1 MKQIIISLLL
11 IVMAS
16 CAKSSDI
23 FVEAELFE
31 NKGGWVVDAQFMDQM
46 GSPYLMAH
54 GLGKP
59 VADAE
64 TPVEFPE
71 KGTYHIW
78 VRTFN
83 WNAPWDAGQAPGV
96 FQLLADGKVV
106 AGKLGDGPTEWG
118 WQKAGV
124 LDVKK
129 NGERVMISLHD
140 LTGFNGRC
148 DALFFS
154 RNAAAMPPQAGGELA
169 AFRKKMLGI
178 RTEVSPET
186 YDLVVVGAGTAGLSA
201 AVAASR
207 LGLKTLLLQNR
218 GVVGGNSS
226 PEIGVTV
233 TGGVKMGEYDRI
245 GNVIAELGIPF
256 DHQDRILEILAAEKN
271 LTLRLNRHVIA
282 VEKDGEKIVSVTA
295 KELTTGGETLYKASY
310 FADCT
315 GDGNL
320 GFLAGAEY
328 MQGRETRS
336 VFNETL
342 APEAESNLTFG
353 STLKW
358 HAYTDSKAVD
368 FPECPWAVQFTNATC
383 ERVMRYQWYWEAGFY
398 KDQIEDAEYI
408 RDYWFRVIYGN
419 WAFLK
424 NRSNVKEEYRNRGLN
439 IVAYILGKRESRR
452 LKGDYVITQND
463 IEGGWREQPD
473 AAVMCTY
480 MIDQHF
486 PDPEN
491 TAFFPGEE
499 FLALA
504 KHNFNPMG
512 KYDNAGPGIDI
523 NEPFLIPYRCLYSV
537 NIPNLFMA
545 GRDIST
551 SRIALAALR
560 IQATT
565 AMMGEVVGIA
575 SALCAKHECTPREVY
590 TSHLAEFKGML
601 KGGVPQ
607 KNDEVLRMNIR

>member
-1 MKQIIISLLL
+1 MKHLIISLLL
-11 IVMAS
+11 IGVVS
-16 CAKSSDI
+16 CAQSEDML
-23 FVEAELFE
+23 VETEYFE

-64 TPVEFPE
+64 TLVKFPIA
-71 KGTYHIW
+71 GSYHVW

-83 WNAPWDAGQAPGV
+83 WNAPWDAAQAPGI
-96 FQLLADGKVV
+96 FQLLADGKVI
-106 AGKLGDGPTEWG
+106 AERLGDEPTVWG
-118 WQKAGV
+118 WQRAGV
-124 LDVKK
+124 LDVTNAEESVK
-129 NGERVMISLHD
+129 IALHD

-154 RNAAAMPPQAGGELA
+154 RDGQTVPPEAGVELVE
-169 AFRKKMLGI
+169 FRKKMLGI
-178 RTEVSPET
+178 MPESCPEK
-186 YDLVVVGAGTAGLSA
+186 YDLIVVGAGTAGLSA
-201 AVAASR
+201 AISASR

-233 TGGVKMGEYDRI
+233 TGGVKMGPYDRI

-256 DHQDRILEILAAEKN
+256 DHQQRILDILAAEEN
-271 LTLRLNRHVIA
+271 LTLKLNQHVIA
-282 VEKDGEKIVSVTA
+282 VGKKGKKIVSVTA
-295 KELTTGGETLYKASY
+295 KDLTSGDERLYSGDF

-328 MQGRETRS
+328 MQGRETRA
-336 VFNETL
+336 VFGETL
-342 APEAESNLTFG
+342 APEAESDLSFG

-358 HAYTDSKAVD
+358 HAYTDSKTVD
-368 FPECPWAVQFTNATC
+368 FPECSWAVQFTDATC

-398 KDQIEDAEYI
+398 KDQIRDAEFI

-424 NRSNVKEEYRNRGLN
+424 NSSEVRAEYRNCGLRE
-439 IVAYILGKRESRR
+439 VSYILGKRESRR

-463 IEGGWREQPD
+463 IEGGWRKLPD
-473 AAVMCTY
+473 AAVLCTY

-504 KHNFNPMG
+504 KHNFNPLG

-523 NEPFLIPYRCLYSV
+523 NEPFMIPYRCLYSV
-537 NIPNLFMA
+537 NVPNLFMA
-545 GRDIST
+545 GRNIST

-565 AMMGEVVGIA
+565 AMMGEVVGLA
-575 SALCAKHECTPREVY
+575 SVLCARHECEPRDIYETY
-590 TSHLAEFKGML
+590 LNEFKKML
-601 KGGVPQ
+601 EMGVPQ
-607 KNDEVLRMNIR
+607 KNEDVLRMNIR

>member
-11 IVMAS
+11 IFVTS
-16 CAKSSDI
+16 CAESENI
-23 FVEAELFE
+23 LVEAELFE

-64 TPVEFPE
+64 TSVTFPV
-71 KGTYHIW
+71 KGIYHVW

-83 WNAPWDAGQAPGV
+83 WNAPWNAGQAPGV
-96 FQLLADGKVV
+96 FQLLADGEIVS
-106 AGKLGDGPTEWG
+106 GKLGDEPTLWG
-118 WQKAGV
+118 WQKAGE
-124 LDVKK
+124 LEVKGA
-129 NGERVMISLHD
+129 GEHVKISLHD

-148 DALFFS
+148 DAVFFS
-154 RNAAAMPPQAGGELA
+154 RSGRAVPPQSGVELA

-178 RTEVSPET
+178 RTEVDPER
-186 YDLVVVGAGTAGLSA
+186 YDLIVVGAGTAGLSA
-201 AVAASR
+201 AISASR

-256 DHQDRILEILAAEKN
+256 DHQDRILEILAAEEN
-271 LTLRLNRHVIA
+271 LTLRLNRHVTA
-282 VEKDGEKIVSVTA
+282 AEKKGDRIVSVTA
-295 KELTTGGETLYKASY
+295 KDLTTGGETVYSGSW

-342 APEAESNLTFG
+342 APESESNLTFG

-358 HAYTDSKAVD
+358 HAHTDSKAVD
-368 FPECPWAVQFTNATC
+368 FPECPWAVQFSDATC

-398 KDQIEDAEYI
+398 KDQIRDAEYI

-424 NRSNVKEEYRNRGLN
+424 NHSEVKDEYRNRGLS
-439 IVAYILGKRESRR
+439 IVSYILGKRESRR

-473 AAVMCTY
+473 AAVLCTY

-537 NIPNLFMA
+537 NVPNLFMA
-545 GRDIST
+545 GRNIST

-575 SALCAKHECTPREVY
+575 SALCAKHGCTPREVY
-590 TSHLAEFKGML
+590 TTHLEEFKGML
-601 KGGVPQ
+601 QEGVPQ

>member
-1 MKQIIISLLL
+1 MKQLIISLLL
-11 IVMAS
+11 TAMAS
-16 CAKSSDI
+16 CVKSGYI

-54 GLGKP
+54 GLGKS

-64 TPVEFPE
+64 TFVKFPE
-71 KGTYHIW
+71 TGNYRIW

-83 WNAPWDAGQAPGV
+83 WNASWDVAKAPGV
-96 FQLLADGKVV
+96 FQLLADDRVV
-106 AGKLGDGPTEWG
+106 AERLGDEPSEWD
-118 WQKAGV
+118 WQRAGV
-124 LDVKK
+124 LDVTDTEVPVK
-129 NGERVMISLHD
+129 ISLHD
-140 LTGFNGRC
+140 LTGFDGRC
-148 DALFFS
+148 DALFFT
-154 RNAAAMPPQAGGELA
+154 RNGRTVPPKDGSELD

-178 RTEVSPET
+178 TPERSPER
-186 YDLVVVGAGTAGLSA
+186 YDLIVVGAGTAGLSA
-201 AVAASR
+201 AISASR

-233 TGGVKMGEYDRI
+233 TGGVKMGRYERV

-256 DHQDRILEILAAEKN
+256 DHQQRILNILAAEEN
-271 LTLRLNRHVIA
+271 LTLLLNRHVIA
-282 VEKDGEKIVSVTA
+282 AEKNGDAIVSVTA
-295 KELTTGGETLYKASY
+295 KDLTSGTETIYAGDF

-328 MQGRETRS
+328 MQGRETRA
-336 VFNETL
+336 VFGETL
-342 APEAESNLTFG
+342 APEVESDLTFG

-368 FPECPWAVQFTNATC
+368 FPECPWAVQFTDVTC
-383 ERVMRYQWYWEAGFY
+383 ERVMRYQWYWESGFY
-398 KDQIEDAEYI
+398 KDQIKDAEFI
-408 RDYWFRVIYGN
+408 RDYWFRVIFGN

-424 NRSNVKEEYRNRGLN
+424 NRSEVRDEYRNRGLHE
-439 IVAYILGKRESRR
+439 VSYILGKRESRR

-463 IEGGWREQPD
+463 VEGGWRKLPD
-473 AAVMCTY
+473 AAVICTY

-491 TAFFPGEE
+491 AAFFPEEE

-504 KHNFNPMG
+504 KHNFNPLG

-523 NEPFLIPYRCLYSV
+523 NEPFMIPYRCLYSI

-545 GRDIST
+545 GRNISA

-565 AMMGEVVGIA
+565 AMMGEVVGMA
-575 SALCAKHECTPREVY
+575 SVLCVRHGCEPRDVY
-590 TSHLAEFKGML
+590 EKYLNEFREML
-601 KGGVPQ
+601 KEGVPQ
-607 KNDEVLRMNIR
+607 KHEEILRMNIR

>member
-1 MKQIIISLLL
+1 MKHLIISLLL
-11 IVMAS
+11 IGVVS
-16 CAKSSDI
+16 CAQSEDML
-23 FVEAELFE
+23 VETEYFE

-64 TPVEFPE
+64 TLVKFPIA
-71 KGTYHIW
+71 GSYHVW

-83 WNAPWDAGQAPGV
+83 WNAPWDAAQAPGI
-96 FQLLADGKVV
+96 FQLLADGKVI
-106 AGKLGDGPTEWG
+106 AERLGDEPTVWG
-118 WQKAGV
+118 WQRAGV
-124 LDVKK
+124 LDVTNAEESVK
-129 NGERVMISLHD
+129 IALHD

-154 RNAAAMPPQAGGELA
+154 RDGQTVPPEAGVELVE
-169 AFRKKMLGI
+169 FRKKMLGI
-178 RTEVSPET
+178 MPESCPEK
-186 YDLVVVGAGTAGLSA
+186 YDLIVVGAGTAGLSA
-201 AVAASR
+201 AISASR

-233 TGGVKMGEYDRI
+233 TGGVKMGPYDRI

-256 DHQDRILEILAAEKN
+256 DHQQRILDILAAEEN
-271 LTLRLNRHVIA
+271 LTLKLNQHVIA
-282 VEKDGEKIVSVTA
+282 VGKKGKKIVSVTA
-295 KELTTGGETLYKASY
+295 KDLTSGDERLYSGDF

-328 MQGRETRS
+328 MQGRETRA
-336 VFNETL
+336 VFGETL
-342 APEAESNLTFG
+342 APEAESDLSFG

-358 HAYTDSKAVD
+358 HAYTDSKTVD
-368 FPECPWAVQFTNATC
+368 FPECSWAVQFTDATC

-398 KDQIEDAEYI
+398 KDQIRDAEFI

-424 NRSNVKEEYRNRGLN
+424 NSSEVRAEYRNCGLRE
-439 IVAYILGKRESRR
+439 VSYILGKRESRR

-463 IEGGWREQPD
+463 IEGGWRKLPD
-473 AAVMCTY
+473 AAVLCTY

-504 KHNFNPMG
+504 KHNFNPLG

-523 NEPFLIPYRCLYSV
+523 NEPFMIPYRCLYSV
-537 NIPNLFMA
+537 NVPNLFMA
-545 GRDIST
+545 GRNIST

-565 AMMGEVVGIA
+565 AMMGEVVGLA
-575 SALCAKHECTPREVY
+575 SVLCARHECEPRDIYETY
-590 TSHLAEFKGML
+590 LDEFKKML
-601 KGGVPQ
+601 EMGVPQ
-607 KNDEVLRMNIR
+607 KNEDVLRMNIR

>member
-1 MKQIIISLLL
+1 MKQLIINLLL
-11 IVMAS
+11 IALIS
-16 CAKSSDI
+16 CGQSEDLL
-23 FVEAELFE
+23 VEAEFFQ
-31 NKGGWVVDAQFMDQM
+31 NKGGWVTDAQFIDQM

-64 TPVEFPE
+64 TIVKFPA
-71 KGTYHIW
+71 KGHYHIW

-83 WNAPWDAGQAPGV
+83 WNAPWDPSQAPGT
-96 FQLLADGKVV
+96 FQLLADGKVI
-106 AGKLGDGPTEWG
+106 AERLGDEPTRWG

-124 LDVKK
+124 LDVAQP
-129 NGERVMISLHD
+129 GEVKIALRD
-140 LTGFNGRC
+140 LTGFNARC

-154 RNAAAMPPQAGGELA
+154 PDGQTVPPEEYAELA
-169 AFRKKMLGI
+169 GFRRKMLGTT
-178 RTEVSPET
+178 TEPDPEE
-186 YDLVVVGAGTAGLSA
+186 YDLIVVGAGTAGLSA
-201 AVAASR
+201 AISAAR
-207 LGLKTLLLQNR
+207 MGLKTLLIHNR
-218 GVVGGNSS
+218 NVVGGNSS

-233 TGGVKMGEYDRI
+233 TGGIKMGRYNRI
-245 GNVIAELGIPF
+245 GNVIAELGVPY
-256 DHQDRILEILAAEKN
+256 DHQQRILDILASEKN
-271 LTLRLNRHVIA
+271 LTVKLNRHVTA
-282 VEKDGEKIVSVTA
+282 ARKKEGRIVSVTA
-295 KELTTGGETLYKASY
+295 KELTTGAETLYSGTL

-320 GFLAGAEY
+320 GFLAGATY
-328 MQGRETRS
+328 MQGRETRK

-342 APEAESNLTFG
+342 APESESDLSFG

-368 FPECPWAVQFTNATC
+368 FPTCPWAVQFTEATC
-383 ERVMRYQWYWEAGFY
+383 QRVMGYQWFWEAGFY
-398 KDQIEDAEYI
+398 KDQIKDAEFI
-408 RDYWFRVIYGN
+408 RDYWLRVIYGN
-419 WAFLK
+419 WDFLK
-424 NRSNVKEEYRNRGLN
+424 NRSSVRKEYRNRGLRE
-439 IVAYILGKRESRR
+439 VAYILGKRESRR
-452 LKGDYVITQND
+452 LTGDYVITQND
-463 IEGGWREQPD
+463 IEGEWRKHPD
-473 AAVMCTY
+473 AAVLCTY

-512 KYDNAGPGIDI
+512 KYNNAGPGIDI
-523 NEPFLIPYRCLYSV
+523 NEPFMIPYRCFYSV

-565 AMMGEVVGIA
+565 AMMGEVVGLA
-575 SALCAKHECTPREVY
+575 AALCVRHQCDPRDIYLHHLNDLHEMLREGVPRKHE
-590 TSHLAEFKGML
+590 
-601 KGGVPQ
+601 
-607 KNDEVLRMNIR
+607 EVLRVNIR

>member
-1 MKQIIISLLL
+1 
-11 IVMAS
+11 MAS
-16 CAKSSDI
+16 CVKSGYI

-54 GLGKP
+54 GLGKS

-64 TPVEFPE
+64 TFVKFPE
-71 KGTYHIW
+71 TGNYRIW

-83 WNAPWDAGQAPGV
+83 WNASWDVAKAPGV
-96 FQLLADGKVV
+96 FQLLADDRVV
-106 AGKLGDGPTEWG
+106 AERLGDEPSEWD
-118 WQKAGV
+118 WQRAGV
-124 LDVKK
+124 LDVTDTEVPVK
-129 NGERVMISLHD
+129 ISLHD
-140 LTGFNGRC
+140 LTGFDGRC
-148 DALFFS
+148 DALFFT
-154 RNAAAMPPQAGGELA
+154 RNGRTVPPKDGSELD

-178 RTEVSPET
+178 TPERSPER
-186 YDLVVVGAGTAGLSA
+186 YDLIVVGAGTAGLSA
-201 AVAASR
+201 AISASR

-233 TGGVKMGEYDRI
+233 TGGVKMGRYERV

-256 DHQDRILEILAAEKN
+256 DHQQRILNILAAEEN
-271 LTLRLNRHVIA
+271 LTLLLNRHVIA
-282 VEKDGEKIVSVTA
+282 AEKNGDAIVSVTA
-295 KELTTGGETLYKASY
+295 KDLTSGTETIYAGDF

-328 MQGRETRS
+328 MQGRETRA
-336 VFNETL
+336 VFGETL
-342 APEAESNLTFG
+342 APEVESDLTFG

-368 FPECPWAVQFTNATC
+368 FPECPWAVQFTDVTC
-383 ERVMRYQWYWEAGFY
+383 ERVMRYQWYWESGFY
-398 KDQIEDAEYI
+398 KDQIKDAEFI
-408 RDYWFRVIYGN
+408 RDYWFRVIFGN

-424 NRSNVKEEYRNRGLN
+424 NRSEVRDEYRNRGLHE
-439 IVAYILGKRESRR
+439 VSYILGKRESRR

-463 IEGGWREQPD
+463 VEGGWRKLPD
-473 AAVMCTY
+473 AAVICTY

-491 TAFFPGEE
+491 AAFFPEEE

-504 KHNFNPMG
+504 KHNFNPLG

-523 NEPFLIPYRCLYSV
+523 NEPFMIPYRCLYSI

-545 GRDIST
+545 GRNISA

-565 AMMGEVVGIA
+565 AMMGEVVGMA
-575 SALCAKHECTPREVY
+575 SVLCVRHGCEPRDVY
-590 TSHLAEFKGML
+590 EKYLNEFREML
-601 KGGVPQ
+601 KEGVPQ
-607 KNDEVLRMNIR
+607 KHEEILRMNIR

>member
-1 MKQIIISLLL
+1 MKHLIISLLL
-11 IVMAS
+11 IGVIS
-16 CAKSSDI
+16 CAQSEDML
-23 FVEAELFE
+23 VETEYFE

-64 TPVEFPE
+64 TFVKFPIA
-71 KGTYHIW
+71 GSYHVW

-83 WNAPWDAGQAPGV
+83 WNAPWDAAQAPGI
-96 FQLLADGKVV
+96 FQLLADGKVI
-106 AGKLGDGPTEWG
+106 AERLGDEPTVWG
-118 WQKAGV
+118 WQRAGV
-124 LDVKK
+124 LDVTNAEESVK
-129 NGERVMISLHD
+129 IALHD

-154 RNAAAMPPQAGGELA
+154 RDGQTVPPEAGVELVE
-169 AFRKKMLGI
+169 FRKKMLGI
-178 RTEVSPET
+178 MPESCPEK
-186 YDLVVVGAGTAGLSA
+186 YDLIVVGAGTAGLSA
-201 AVAASR
+201 AISASR

-233 TGGVKMGEYDRI
+233 TGGVKMGPYDRI

-256 DHQDRILEILAAEKN
+256 DHQQRILDILAAEEN
-271 LTLRLNRHVIA
+271 LTLKLNQHVIA
-282 VEKDGEKIVSVTA
+282 VGKKGKKIVSVTA
-295 KELTTGGETLYKASY
+295 KDLTSGDERLYSGDF

-328 MQGRETRS
+328 MQGRETRA
-336 VFNETL
+336 VFGETL
-342 APEAESNLTFG
+342 APEAESDLSFG

-358 HAYTDSKAVD
+358 HAYTDSKTVD
-368 FPECPWAVQFTNATC
+368 FPECSWAVQFTDATC

-398 KDQIEDAEYI
+398 KDQIRDAEFI

-424 NRSNVKEEYRNRGLN
+424 NSSEVRAEYRNRGLRE
-439 IVAYILGKRESRR
+439 VSYILGKRESRR

-463 IEGGWREQPD
+463 IEGGWRKLPD
-473 AAVMCTY
+473 AAVLCTY

-504 KHNFNPMG
+504 KHNFNPLG

-523 NEPFLIPYRCLYSV
+523 NEPFMIPYRCLYSV
-537 NIPNLFMA
+537 NVPNLFMA
-545 GRDIST
+545 GRNIST

-565 AMMGEVVGIA
+565 AMMGEVVGLA
-575 SALCAKHECTPREVY
+575 SVLCARHECEPRDIYETY
-590 TSHLAEFKGML
+590 LDEFKKML
-601 KGGVPQ
+601 EMGVPQ
-607 KNDEVLRMNIR
+607 KNEDVLRMNIR

>member
-1 MKQIIISLLL
+1 MKRLIVSLLS
-11 IVMAS
+11 IAMAS
-16 CAKSSDI
+16 CASSKDI

-31 NKGGWVVDAQFMDQM
+31 TKGGWVVDAQFMDQM

-54 GLGKP
+54 GVGKP

-64 TPVEFPE
+64 THVSFPE
-71 KGTYHIW
+71 AGPYHVW

-83 WNAPWDAGQAPGV
+83 WNAPWDAGQAPGL
-96 FQLLADGKVV
+96 FQLLADERVV
-106 AGKLGDGPTEWG
+106 AERLGDRGAQWG

-124 LDVKK
+124 LEVADAGQSVKIAL
-129 NGERVMISLHD
+129 RD

-154 RNAAAMPPQAGGELA
+154 LNGRTVPPDAGAELA
-169 AFRKKMLGI
+169 AFRKKTLGLTT
-178 RTEVSPET
+178 RKCPEQ
-186 YDLVVVGAGTAGLSA
+186 YDLIVVGAGTAGLSA
-201 AVAASR
+201 AISASR

-233 TGGVKMGEYDRI
+233 TGGVKMGRYDRI

-256 DHQDRILEILAAEKN
+256 DHQQRILDILAAEKN
-271 LTLRLNRHVIA
+271 LTLRLNRHVTG
-282 VEKDGEKIVSVTA
+282 VEKADGRITSVTA
-295 KELTTGGETLYKASY
+295 KDLTTGEETAYSATC

-336 VFNETL
+336 VFGETL
-342 APEAESNLTFG
+342 APETPSDLTFG

-358 HAYTDSKAVD
+358 HAHTDTKEVG
-368 FPECPWAVQFTNATC
+368 FPECPWAVQFTEATC
-383 ERVMRYQWYWEAGFY
+383 QRVMRYQWYWEAGFY
-398 KDQIEDAEYI
+398 KDQIRDAEYI
-408 RDYWFRVIYGN
+408 RDYWLRVIYGN

-424 NRSNVKEEYRNRGLN
+424 NRSAATKEYRNRALS
-439 IVAYILGKRESRR
+439 VVSYILGKRESRR

-463 IEGGWREQPD
+463 IEGGWRDLPD
-473 AAVMCTY
+473 AAVLCTY

-491 TAFFPGEE
+491 TAFFPGAE

-504 KHNFNPMG
+504 KHNFNPLG

-523 NEPFLIPYRCLYSV
+523 NEPFMIPYRCLYSV
-537 NIPNLFMA
+537 NVPNLFMA
-545 GRDIST
+545 GRCIST

-565 AMMGEVVGIA
+565 AMMGEVVGMA
-575 SALCAKHECTPREVY
+575 CSLCVKHGCQPREIY
-590 TSHLAEFKGML
+590 TTHLEELKRML
-601 KGGVPQ
+601 AAGIPQ

>member
-1 MKQIIISLLL
+1 MKHLIISLLL
-11 IVMAS
+11 IGVIS
-16 CAKSSDI
+16 CAQSEDML
-23 FVEAELFE
+23 VETEYFE

-64 TPVEFPE
+64 TFVKFPIA
-71 KGTYHIW
+71 GSYHVW

-83 WNAPWDAGQAPGV
+83 WNAPWDAAQAPGI
-96 FQLLADGKVV
+96 FQLLADGKVI
-106 AGKLGDGPTEWG
+106 AERLGDEPTVWG
-118 WQKAGV
+118 WQRAGV
-124 LDVKK
+124 LDVTNAEESVK
-129 NGERVMISLHD
+129 IALHD

-154 RNAAAMPPQAGGELA
+154 RDGQTVPPEAGVELVE
-169 AFRKKMLGI
+169 FRKKMLGI
-178 RTEVSPET
+178 MPESCPEK
-186 YDLVVVGAGTAGLSA
+186 YDLIVVGAGTAGLSA
-201 AVAASR
+201 AISASR

-233 TGGVKMGEYDRI
+233 TGGVKMGPYDRI

-256 DHQDRILEILAAEKN
+256 DHQQRILDILAAEEN
-271 LTLRLNRHVIA
+271 LTLKLNQHVIA
-282 VEKDGEKIVSVTA
+282 VGKKGKKIVSVTA
-295 KELTTGGETLYKASY
+295 KDLTSGDERLYSGDF

-328 MQGRETRS
+328 MQGRETRA
-336 VFNETL
+336 VFGETL
-342 APEAESNLTFG
+342 APEAESDLSFG

-358 HAYTDSKAVD
+358 HAYTDSKTVD
-368 FPECPWAVQFTNATC
+368 FPECSWAVQFTDATC

-398 KDQIEDAEYI
+398 EDQIRDAEFI

-424 NRSNVKEEYRNRGLN
+424 NSSEVRDEYRNRGLRE
-439 IVAYILGKRESRR
+439 VSYILGKRESRR

-463 IEGGWREQPD
+463 IEGGWRKLPD
-473 AAVMCTY
+473 AAVLCTY

-504 KHNFNPMG
+504 KHNFNPLG

-523 NEPFLIPYRCLYSV
+523 NEPFMIPYRCLYSV
-537 NIPNLFMA
+537 NVPNLFMA
-545 GRDIST
+545 GRNIST

-565 AMMGEVVGIA
+565 AMMGEVVGLA
-575 SALCAKHECTPREVY
+575 SVLCARHECEPRDIYETY
-590 TSHLAEFKGML
+590 LDEFKKML
-601 KGGVPQ
+601 EMGVPQ
-607 KNDEVLRMNIR
+607 KNEDVLRMNIR